1 MADTDTTL
9 AIGEMGVSERGL
21 RLIKAFEGYRPVDRV
36 LVTGTRVA
44 GYGHRVMDEGPLA
57 VSREEAHMLLLHD
70 LAPFEDMIN
79 ENVFGSVTQGQFDA
93 LVSLAFNIGPRAFL
107 DSDVLKAVN
116 AGRPLDAANAFDQWR
131 RAEVAGQTYV
141 IDALVRRR
149 TAEKALF
156 LRPGEGAS
164 QPRAPGTD
172 LEPSRDNAV
181 PGELDGPTL
190 GRTEAGKLVG
200 DAPYELSR
208 LITDLPERGRR
219 RDDGPVGEL
228 AESVTVARPVV
239 AELVDIELTEELAEE
254 DTVFAELDEVIA
266 ADGEVANDALPASP
280 IAEAAEEIRGR
291 LDALIDAPETDAEVA
306 DVEFPESLIRP
317 LGEDGGEDDAG
328 EVPGDELF
336 EDPNAKVIA
345 FPSRTEE
352 PTLFAE
358 PVEEPAVVIDTL
370 EQDEAMRSRD
380 RALALDG
387 NWAGTVG
394 TPERRDGAGWPFAT
408 LIMVG
413 GALFGAGAM
422 AWRRGV
428 ETVAGLD
435 GELVSLA
442 AVLVGGLILLAG
454 LLYLLKTLLEGDEL

>member
-9 AIGEMGVSERGL
+9 AIGEMAVSERGL

-44 GYGHRVMDEGPLA
+44 GYGHRVVDEGPLA
-57 VSREEAHMLLLHD
+57 VSREEAHALLLRD
-70 LAPFEDMIN
+70 LAPFEDMVN
-79 ENVFGSVTQGQFDA
+79 ENVFSSVTQGQFDA

-107 DSDVLKAVN
+107 ESDVLKAVN

-131 RAEVAGQTYV
+131 KAEVAGQAYV

-156 LRPGEGAS
+156 LRPAEGAS
-164 QPRAPGTD
+164 QPRAPGSD
-172 LEPSRDNAV
+172 LEPERDGAV
-181 PGELDGPTL
+181 LGELDGPTL

-219 RDDGPVGEL
+219 RDDGPLGEL
-228 AESVTVARPVV
+228 AESVTVVRP
-239 AELVDIELTEELAEE
+239 ESSGLVDLELTEELADDE
-254 DTVFAELDEVIA
+254 TVFAELDEVIA
-266 ADGEVANDALPASP
+266 PDAEGVANDALPASP

-291 LDALIDAPETDAEVA
+291 LDALIDAPETEVEA
-306 DVEFPESLIRP
+306 VDVEFPESLIRP
-317 LGEDGGEDDAG
+317 
-328 EVPGDELF
+328 VGDEVETGELPADDLF
-336 EDPNAKVIA
+336 ADPDARVIA
-345 FPSRTEE
+345 FPARTEA
-352 PTLFAE
+352 PTPVAE
-358 PVEEPAVVIDTL
+358 PQSAPTVVIDTL
-370 EQDEAMRSRD
+370 EQDEAVRSRD
-380 RALALDG
+380 MPALREGDW
-387 NWAGTVG
+387 NGTVG
-394 TPERRDGAGWPFAT
+394 TPERRDETGWPFVA
-408 LIMVG
+408 LITVG

-428 ETVAGLD
+428 DTVAGLD
-435 GELVSLA
+435 GPLVSLA
-442 AVLVGGLILLAG
+442 AVMVGGLILLAG

>member
-1 MADTDTTL
+1 
-9 AIGEMGVSERGL
+9 
-21 RLIKAFEGYRPVDRV
+21 
-36 LVTGTRVA
+36 
-44 GYGHRVMDEGPLA
+44 
-57 VSREEAHMLLLHD
+57 MLLLHD

-131 RAEVAGQTYV
+131 KAEVAGQTYV

-172 LEPSRDNAV
+172 LEPSRDGAV

-190 GRTEAGKLVG
+190 GLTEAGKLVG

-208 LITDLPERGRR
+208 LIVDLPERGRR

-228 AESVTVARPVV
+228 AESVTVARPVL
-239 AELVDIELTEELAEE
+239 ADLVDIELTEELAED
-254 DTVFAELDEVIA
+254 DTGFAALDEVIA
-266 ADGEVANDALPASP
+266 PEGDEVANDALPASP

-291 LDALIDAPETDAEVA
+291 LDALIDAPEADAEVV

-317 LGEDGGEDDAG
+317 VNEDVTGDAG
-328 EVPGDELF
+328 KVLEEDLF
-336 EDPNAKVIA
+336 EDADAKVIA
-345 FPSRTEE
+345 FPTRTDE

-380 RALALDG
+380 KPLVRDG
-387 NWAGTVG
+387 NWNGTVG
-394 TPERRDGAGWPFAT
+394 TPERREPTGWPFAA

-435 GELVSLA
+435 GPLVSLA